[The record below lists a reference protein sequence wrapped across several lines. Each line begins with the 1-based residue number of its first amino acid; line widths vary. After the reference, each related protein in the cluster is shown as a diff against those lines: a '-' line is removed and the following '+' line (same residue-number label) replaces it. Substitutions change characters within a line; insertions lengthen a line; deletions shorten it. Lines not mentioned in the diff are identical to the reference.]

1 MEQNSTLSQA
11 KTQVKEE
18 IKNAWWESPP
28 DIRGEESYVSAD
40 EKK

>member
-11 KTQVKEE
+11 KTQVKEG

-28 DIRGEESYVSAD
+28 GIRGEESDVSAD